1 MRSYFLLALL
11 VQLSACNIVLG
22 VDDPTPR
29 PEPAPDGGAGA
40 GTQEEPE
47 CTTNA
52 QCLGD
57 TAEFDPYACVNGH
70 CIELLTDECP
80 LLLPQTDR
88 GWLESLRSTNVPPI
102 IFGAFTDM
110 ESSSIYSARAR
121 NFDLAFTEIMRAAG
135 GIPAPGGKKRA
146 ILALACQNQYA
157 NPEDFDRAIDHLIE
171 EVQVPGI
178 LPVLET
184 HNLLHAFERSG
195 ASHHV
200 LFMSP
205 SGAENALLDNMNYGL
220 VWTMLP
226 GGAALA
232 PTYAPLLDL
241 TVEHL
246 RNTGALGKNEPV
258 RVALVRADDYASMNE
273 MASAITDEIRFNGKS
288 ANDNAPYYFQS
299 FSVSSSVLASS
310 PPDYTAAAKALVD
323 FAPHVVI
330 SSATDEF
337 LDVFMPTLEYELA
350 DHPPSYLL
358 SPLNCYR
365 KSLWNNVMPCDPT
378 DTSCHDTRTRVLGV
392 NYAAAADPTIY
403 DAYQARFDAAYSGF
417 PAASGKENF
426 YDAAYYLIYSA
437 AAASAS
443 PLKGDDLS
451 QGMERLLAGPAFN
464 VGPDDVASAYRALGV
479 ANSSITLNGAM
490 GPPDFDRATGAR
502 QTPGTVWCVDDTYTL
517 RMDVLRLNADG
528 RLTGEFPCFALP

>member
-11 VQLSACNIVLG
+11 GQLSACNIVLG

-330 SSATDEF
+330 SRHGRTPRRLHADARVRACGPSAD
-337 LDVFMPTLEYELA
+337 LPALAPQLLPQVTLEQRHALRSDGYELPRRS
-350 DHPPSYLL
+350 DPS
-358 SPLNCYR
+358 
-365 KSLWNNVMPCDPT
+365 
-378 DTSCHDTRTRVLGV
+378 
-392 NYAAAADPTIY
+392 
-403 DAYQARFDAAYSGF
+403 ARRQLRGRR
-417 PAASGKENF
+417 G
-426 YDAAYYLIYSA
+426 L
-437 AAASAS
+437 
-443 PLKGDDLS
+443 DDLRRLPS
-451 QGMERLLAGPAFN
+451 ALRCSLFWVPPGQRQGELLRRRLLPHLFG
-464 VGPDDVASAYRALGV
+464 GCRLGL
-479 ANSSITLNGAM
+479 AAQG
-490 GPPDFDRATGAR
+490 
-502 QTPGTVWCVDDTYTL
+502 
-517 RMDVLRLNADG
+517 
-528 RLTGEFPCFALP
+528 